1 MIKRLNCTGKR
12 YYIFMVLTIAVAT
25 FYVALMCN
33 KTMPFA
39 EGWYTYYAQLIN
51 EKGLLPYRDFEYLFS
66 PLYIYFIAF
75 VTRFFGYDI
84 LTLRC
89 VGILMFA
96 IIALGVYLFIT
107 EIVGRKKG
115 VDCCN
120 CFRYSGYVSTVRS
133 SSDFL

>member
-51 EKGLLPYRDFEYLFS
+51 EKGLLPYKDLNIFFRRSTFILLRLSRAFS
-66 PLYIYFIAF
+66 DMIF
-75 VTRFFGYDI
+75 
-84 LTLRC
+84 
-89 VGILMFA
+89 
-96 IIALGVYLFIT
+96 
-107 EIVGRKKG
+107 
-115 VDCCN
+115 
-120 CFRYSGYVSTVRS
+120 
-133 SSDFL
+133 

>member
-51 EKGLLPYRDFEYLFS
+51 EKVCCL
-66 PLYIYFIAF
+66 
-75 VTRFFGYDI
+75 
-84 LTLRC
+84 
-89 VGILMFA
+89 
-96 IIALGVYLFIT
+96 T
-107 EIVGRKKG
+107 EIL
-115 VDCCN
+115 N
-120 CFRYSGYVSTVRS
+120 IFFRRSTFILLRLS
-133 SSDFL
+133 RAFSDMIF